1 MPLSSLTYT
10 LVLVLCFQ
18 IPPNITQTAL
28 KTTFPRCR
36 PKGVTAPRKMLAKA
50 PHGLLDKVHIL
61 EGTYLTPSPSAFP
74 AVSPGTLHQAVHPK
88 TLEMSSCP
96 LGISPIHASIRDQS
110 LSLG

>member
-10 LVLVLCFQ
+10 LVLVLRFQ
-18 IPPNITQTAL
+18 ILPDITQTAL

-36 PKGVTAPRKMLAKA
+36 PKGVTAPCKMLAMA

-61 EGTYLTPSPSAFP
+61 EGAYLTPPPSAFP
-74 AVSPGTLHQAVHPK
+74 AVPPGTLHQAVHPK

-96 LGISPIHASIRDQS
+96 LGTSPTRATS
-110 LSLG
+110 LFP